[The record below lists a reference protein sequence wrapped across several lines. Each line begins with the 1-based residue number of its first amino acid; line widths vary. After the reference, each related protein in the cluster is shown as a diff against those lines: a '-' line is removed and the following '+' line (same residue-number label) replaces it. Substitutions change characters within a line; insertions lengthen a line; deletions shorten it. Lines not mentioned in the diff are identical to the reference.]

1 MFLLVFGR
9 KYIYL
14 AGFVIL
20 KNMNWEEHIRESIFF
35 IILLLGN
42 TLSGY
47 ADIPLEQLVDSLNV
61 VLDNKQVY
69 VEKKEQKI
77 QAIKQ
82 LLQES
87 NISILQE
94 YDLNDRLY
102 LEYKKF
108 NVDSAMHYQQRNI
121 EIALALGKHEDELTG
136 NLNLSILY
144 SMCGKYREA
153 EDILKSISIPENL
166 KHLYPYYYE
175 AYRCYW
181 EYYAISTSNNQYAAR
196 YEQIYSDSILATAS
210 PDSYLYKIHYA
221 GSLSKTDPKKA
232 QQILLALLATEE
244 LGSPEYAIVTCYL
257 AGLYGNM
264 GILKKE
270 KEYYLLST
278 IADLQNAT
286 RENFSIQCLANIAYK
301 EKNIDL
307 AYKYTQ
313 SSIDD
318 AMASNIHFRAAQM
331 YHFYSVINT
340 SYKIKAAKVK
350 SNLLAYLAVACFLA
364 VLLVLLLVII
374 YYQMRKTVRMKEA
387 LSKSHKKLKELNET
401 LNEMNQELNKH
412 NDSLM
417 ELNEVKEK
425 YIAQFF
431 ELCSEYID
439 KMEIYQTEIYKL
451 TINRHYEAL
460 LKRLKSTT
468 FIDKELD
475 SLYMHF
481 DSIFLSLYPNF
492 PDKFNAL
499 LEEKERVFPKS
510 GHLLNKEL
518 RIYALL
524 RLGVTDS
531 AKIAGFLRCSMS
543 TIYNYRTKLW
553 NKALGNRDE
562 FEEKVLQIGK

>member
-1 MFLLVFGR
+1 M
-9 KYIYL
+9 
-14 AGFVIL
+14 
-20 KNMNWEEHIRESIFF
+20 
-35 IILLLGN
+35 
-42 TLSGY
+42 
-47 ADIPLEQLVDSLNV
+47 
-61 VLDNKQVY
+61 
-69 VEKKEQKI
+69 
-77 QAIKQ
+77 
-82 LLQES
+82 
-87 NISILQE
+87 
-94 YDLNDRLY
+94 
-102 LEYKKF
+102 
-108 NVDSAMHYQQRNI
+108 
-121 EIALALGKHEDELTG
+121 
-136 NLNLSILY
+136 
-144 SMCGKYREA
+144 
-153 EDILKSISIPENL
+153 
-166 KHLYPYYYE
+166 
-175 AYRCYW
+175 
-181 EYYAISTSNNQYAAR
+181 
-196 YEQIYSDSILATAS
+196 
-210 PDSYLYKIHYA
+210 
-221 GSLSKTDPKKA
+221 
-232 QQILLALLATEE
+232 
-244 LGSPEYAIVTCYL
+244 
-257 AGLYGNM
+257 
-264 GILKKE
+264 
-270 KEYYLLST
+270 
-278 IADLQNAT
+278 
-286 RENFSIQCLANIAYK
+286 
-301 EKNIDL
+301 
-307 AYKYTQ
+307 
-313 SSIDD
+313 
-318 AMASNIHFRAAQM
+318 
-331 YHFYSVINT
+331 T

-543 TIYNYRTKLW
+543 TIYNYRTKLR